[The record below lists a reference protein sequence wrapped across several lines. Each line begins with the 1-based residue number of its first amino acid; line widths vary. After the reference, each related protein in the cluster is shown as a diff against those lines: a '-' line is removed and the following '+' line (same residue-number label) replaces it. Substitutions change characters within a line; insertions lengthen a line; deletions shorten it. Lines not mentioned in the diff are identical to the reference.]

1 MSLGGGMIEGRF
13 ATAEEAAAVERAAKE
28 APLTSEEARQQ
39 AQAEGL
45 KLQSAANHTGYAHVS
60 RKLCRELAVSGRLK
74 PYQAWVRRSGES
86 VHLGDFATAEEAAL
100 SVARSQAAARDQAL
114 QQAQAEGLTLRR
126 ASNMAGY
133 KNVLVRKPDRNWGMA
148 ASPTK
153 ICYYAQLGYGC
164 KRTLRSFATAEE
176 AALYVARSKAEAA
189 AAVDAAEAAE
199 VAEAASVKE
208 EMVTDASVKEEG
220 AVSAPLMP
228 SEPRWPEAVVKQE
241 VRGST
246 DEDEVVEDHR
256 ERSAARPAKKRKS
269 PGQGMYG
276 EHARR
281 EHAQG
286 LALQKKPRGR
296 PPHGTNGMPMRWDG
310 PKESGR
316 WV

>member
-1 MSLGGGMIEGRF
+1 
-13 ATAEEAAAVERAAKE
+13 
-28 APLTSEEARQQ
+28 
-39 AQAEGL
+39 
-45 KLQSAANHTGYAHVS
+45 
-60 RKLCRELAVSGRLK
+60 
-74 PYQAWVRRSGES
+74 
-86 VHLGDFATAEEAAL
+86 
-100 SVARSQAAARDQAL
+100 
-114 QQAQAEGLTLRR
+114 LTLRR